1 MELGDS
7 GALVER
13 FGDEESLG
21 ANGMN
26 LRSGC
31 DTAEFGFKRRV
42 LIPSFYRRDPLK
54 GISLGIRLP
63 QESVFADGNEFFG
76 RR

>member
-1 MELGDS
+1 MEQGDS

-13 FGDEESLG
+13 FGDEDSLG
-21 ANGMN
+21 ANGMD
-26 LRSGC
+26 LRMGC
-31 DTAEFGFKRRV
+31 DTTEFGFKRWV
-42 LIPSFYRRDPLK
+42 LIPSIYGRDPLQ

-63 QESVFADGNEFFG
+63 QESVFADGNEFLG

>member
-7 GALVER
+7 GALFER

-21 ANGMN
+21 ANGME
-26 LRSGC
+26 LRVGG
-31 DTAEFGFKRRV
+31 DTAEFGFKRWV
-42 LIPSFYRRDPLK
+42 LIPSFCWGDPLK

-63 QESVFADGNEFFG
+63 
-76 RR
+76 